1 MTIEASIRPTVNCS
15 RVAFSSWLGAR
26 TTTSK
31 EPLRLSTISSG
42 CFFRGLVTGR
52 RRRDG
57 HVDLVEQRL
66 GIGGH
71 CLLFFLEI
79 LILRFVV
86 NHRPAI
92 DSASS
97 VCATPPTSLSALW

>member
-1 MTIEASIRPTVNCS
+1 MQRVLDTMDERLRPELVYQ
-15 RVAFSSWLGAR
+15 
-26 TTTSK
+26 
-31 EPLRLSTISSG
+31 LRDGSFNSLYG
-42 CFFRGLVTGR
+42 FCDPFVTGR
-52 RRRDG
+52 RRRDS

-66 GIGGH
+66 GVGGH

-79 LILRFVV
+79 LILRLVV

-97 VCATPPTSLSALW
+97 VCANPANLIVRSMVKRK